1 MNQPLTN
8 AFEYPC
14 HGYHEALPNGKA
26 SGTLHVGTAG
36 FEFSVGDLH
45 GRIPFES
52 AEIKLGGASDRL
64 VFISH
69 PALKDW
75 TLYTSDRSLL
85 DNPHLVAH
93 PRLGPQ
99 AGAAKRLRRW
109 GWAWLVAGAA
119 LLVAFPIFL
128 VLHIDLLS
136 APLARQVPATW
147 EKKLGETAIA
157 QYRFTHQF
165 LAQEQTDALL
175 NPLVQPL
182 LGALAGSRY
191 QYHFE
196 IVNESSSNAFA
207 LPGGFVVIHSGLI
220 LNAENAE
227 ELLGVLAHEITH
239 AEQQHGVRSL
249 IASSGVYLIASAFF
263 GDMSGL
269 LATLGNAAPLLLTQS
284 YTRDFEREA
293 DTKGFD
299 LLQAA
304 HINPR
309 GLASFFE
316 HLIAEEK
323 KQLATIENEKA
334 RDAVQQGVKFLSTH
348 PATEERVR
356 YLRDMAEQAG
366 QRNYIEQGKE
376 FSRLKQ
382 AVKHYVSERKE
393 ERRESRN

>member
-1 MNQPLTN
+1 MRE

-26 SGTLHVGTAG
+26 SGTLRVGASG

-45 GRIPFES
+45 GCIPFEG

-69 PALKDW
+69 PAVQDW

-85 DNPHLVAH
+85 DNPHLAAH
-93 PRLGPQ
+93 PRLHLQ
-99 AGAAKRLRRW
+99 TGAAKRLRRW
-109 GWAWLVAGAA
+109 NWVWLVAGVA
-119 LLVAFPIFL
+119 LLVALPVFL
-128 VLHIDLLS
+128 VLRIDLLS
-136 APLARQVPATW
+136 APIARQVPAAW
-147 EKKLGETAIA
+147 EQKMGETAIA

-239 AEQQHGVRSL
+239 AEQQHGVRNL
-249 IASSGVYLIASAFF
+249 IASSGVYLIISAMF

-269 LATLGNAAPLLLTQS
+269 FATLANAAPLLLTQS
-284 YTRDFEREA
+284 YSRDFEREA
-293 DTKGFD
+293 DTRGFG
-299 LLQAA
+299 LLQSA
-304 HINPR
+304 HIDPR

-316 HLIAEEK
+316 GMIAEEK
-323 KQLATIENEKA
+323 KQLAKIENEKA
-334 RDAVQQGVKFLSTH
+334 RDAIREGVKFLSTH

-356 YLRDMAEQAG
+356 YLRDMAEKAG
-366 QRNYIEQGKE
+366 RRNYIDQEQE

-382 AVKHYVSERKE
+382 VVKHYVSENSRKE
-393 ERRESRN
+393 AHRESRN

>member
-1 MNQPLTN
+1 MN

-26 SGTLHVGTAG
+26 SGTLRVGAAG

-45 GRIPFES
+45 GRIPFEG
-52 AEIKLGGASDRL
+52 AEIRLGGASDRL

-69 PALKDW
+69 PAVKDW

-85 DNPHLVAH
+85 DNPRLAAH
-93 PRLGPQ
+93 PRLHLQ
-99 AGAAKRLRRW
+99 TGAAKRLRRW
-109 GWAWLVAGAA
+109 SWAWLVAGVA
-119 LLVAFPIFL
+119 LLVALPVFL
-128 VLHIDLLS
+128 VLHIDWLS
-136 APLARQVPATW
+136 APLARQVPAAW
-147 EKKLGETAIA
+147 EQKMGETAIA

-182 LGALAGSRY
+182 LGALAGSRH

-239 AEQQHGVRSL
+239 AEQQHGVRNL
-249 IASSGVYLIASAFF
+249 IAGSGVYLIVSAMF
-263 GDMSGL
+263 GDVHGL
-269 LATLGNAAPLLLTQS
+269 LATLANTAPLLLTQS
-284 YTRDFEREA
+284 YSRDFEREA
-293 DTKGFD
+293 DTQGFR
-299 LLQAA
+299 LLQSA
-304 HINPR
+304 HIDPR

-316 HLIAEEK
+316 HLITEEK
-323 KQLATIENEKA
+323 KQLAKIENEKA
-334 RDAVQQGVKFLSTH
+334 RDAIQEGVKFLSTH
-348 PATEERVR
+348 PATDERVR
-356 YLRDMAEQAG
+356 YLRNMAENAG
-366 QRNYIEQGKE
+366 RGAYLDQEQE

-393 ERRESRN
+393 AHREGRN